1 MGAMAVRNRHR
12 GGGRPRLNRERH
24 AFNPSVESDVLDILR
39 DQADSAQMQLA
50 PYMELLVAEAHGYHG
65 EYLQILTQLPT
76 AVPAEELRR
85 RAAELTP
92 DECTPVPVGHPRKW
106 FKVDKPL
113 ADEVQRRCDELD
125 AAYADY
131 LRAIFREATGRTAT
145 TPRPDQLAAEI
156 DVRRGELRLPKA
168 G

>member
-1 MGAMAVRNRHR
+1 MARRR
-12 GGGRPRLNRERH
+12 IRSGGRPPLNRDRY
-24 AFNPSVESDVLDILR
+24 AFNPRVETDVLDILR
-39 DQADSAQMQLA
+39 EQADSAQMQLA

-65 EYLQILTQLPT
+65 EYLQLLTQLPS

-85 RAAELTP
+85 RTTDLTA
-92 DECTPVPVGHPRKW
+92 DECTPVPHDNARKW
-106 FKVDKPL
+106 FQVDRPL
-113 ADEVQRRCDELD
+113 ADQVQRRCEELD

-145 TPRPDQLAAEI
+145 NPRHDQLAAEI
-156 DVRRGELRLPKA
+156 DVRRGEMRLPKA

>member
-1 MGAMAVRNRHR
+1 MRPR
-12 GGGRPRLNRERH
+12 GGRPRLNRERH
-24 AFNPSVESDVLDILR
+24 VYNPRVETDVLDILR

-76 AVPAEELRR
+76 AVPGDELRR
-85 RAAELTP
+85 RAAELTR
-92 DECTPVPVGHPRKW
+92 DEVVPVAHDNTRKC

-113 ADEVQRRCDELD
+113 ADEVQRRCAELD

-145 TPRPDQLAAEI
+145 TPRHDQMAAEI
-156 DVRRGELRLPKA
+156 DVRRGEMRLPKA